1 MKRRNFV
8 EANETATR
16 VDLEGVWS
24 VDLEQKNRT
33 KPFEIDGAPYGSR
46 TCLFRLK
53 SQAKFNDINV
63 RFDSSCDVRG
73 LKINYL
79 ATSRNVI
86 FAQGAEQ
93 DPSWAG

>member
-1 MKRRNFV
+1 MERRLG
-8 EANETATR
+8 T
-16 VDLEGVWS
+16 
-24 VDLEQKNRT
+24 KNRT

-46 TCLFRLK
+46 TRLFRLK

-63 RFDSSCDVRG
+63 RFDSSSFRG
-73 LKINYL
+73 LKINCL
-79 ATSRNVI
+79 ATSGNVI